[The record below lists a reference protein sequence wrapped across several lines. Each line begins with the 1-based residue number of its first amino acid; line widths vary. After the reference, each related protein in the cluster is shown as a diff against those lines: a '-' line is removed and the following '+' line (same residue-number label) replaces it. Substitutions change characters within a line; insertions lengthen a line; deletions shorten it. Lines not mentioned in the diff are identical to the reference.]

1 MKVVICYEKWV
12 GEKKTLSSSTM
23 TWLKMGR
30 KVIISIEKGKG
41 TGRGVG
47 VEKSGSGVSTDTNGK
62 NRQKRK

>member
-1 MKVVICYEKWV
+1 
-12 GEKKTLSSSTM
+12 M
-23 TWLKMGR
+23 TWLKWEE
-30 KVIISIEKGKG
+30 KVIISIEKGKR